1 LEIKQAATLSGL
13 ASLGLLTLVYFA
25 AARLG
30 LQVAYLNPSATPVWP
45 PTGIALA
52 ALLVLGYRAS
62 PAIWLGAFL
71 ANLATTGSLVSSAG
85 IAVGNTV
92 EALAGAWLV
101 NRFAGGRHAVER
113 SADLFKFAVL
123 AAVSTSISAT
133 LGVFSLSADGFVQ
146 PGTHGAVWLTW
157 WLGDLVGALIVAP
170 LVLLWSADWRLRF
183 SPVRA
188 GETTALL
195 LAVLAGGLVMF
206 GGFLPP
212 FPLTFLALPLLL
224 WPAFRF
230 GPREAVTVAALLGV
244 IAVAGTLRGVGSFAG
259 RSPNHSFLLLQSFMG
274 VSTLTALAVAGEV
287 AERKRLEARLS
298 HLADYDSLTD
308 VLSRRRFQEQ
318 LDQQLADTRRYGTP
332 AALLFVDMDD
342 FKSVNDRFGHAAG
355 DKVLANVAALLRGRL
370 RDSDSLGRIGGDEFV
385 VLLPH
390 ADREQAE
397 AVASQLLKAIATQ
410 PTALGEK
417 EIRSAAS
424 IGIALLSDHGQT
436 LEEILAHADDAMFA
450 AKAAGH
456 NTFRVYDPER
466 ASSVSRP

>member
-1 LEIKQAATLSGL
+1 MKRAETVIGVPSL
-13 ASLGLLTLVYFA
+13 ALLTVVYFA

-52 ALLVLGYRAS
+52 ALLVLGYRVS

-85 IAVGNTV
+85 IAVGNTA

-133 LGVFSLSADGFVQ
+133 LGVLSLSADGFVQ

-188 GETTALL
+188 GEATALL

-230 GPREAVTVAALLGV
+230 GSREAVTVAALLGV

-259 RSPNHSFLLLQSFMG
+259 GSPNHSLLLLQSFMG

-318 LDQQLADTRRYGTP
+318 LEQQLADTRRYGTP

-397 AVASQLLKAIATQ
+397 TVAAQLLMTIATQ
-410 PTALGEK
+410 PTVLGET

-424 IGIALLSDHGQT
+424 IGIELLSNDGQT
-436 LEEILAHADDAMFA
+436 LEEVLAHADDAMFA

-456 NTFRVYDPER
+456 NTFRVYDPEGAGA
-466 ASSVSRP
+466 ASKP

>member
-1 LEIKQAATLSGL
+1 MKRAETEIGVPSL
-13 ASLGLLTLVYFA
+13 ALLTVVYFA

-52 ALLVLGYRAS
+52 ALLVLGYRVS

-71 ANLATTGSLVSSAG
+71 ANLATTGALVSSAG

-101 NRFAGGRHAVER
+101 NRFAGGRHAGER

-133 LGVFSLSADGFVQ
+133 LGVLSLSADGFVQ

-212 FPLTFLALPLLL
+212 FPLTFLSLPLLL

-230 GPREAVTVAALLGV
+230 GPREAVSVAALLGM

-259 RSPNHSFLLLQSFMG
+259 GSPNHSLLLLQSFMG

-318 LDQQLADTRRYGTP
+318 LEQQLADSRRYGTP

-355 DKVLANVAALLRGRL
+355 DKVLAGVAALLRGRL

-390 ADREQAE
+390 TDREQAE
-397 AVASQLLKAIATQ
+397 AVAGQLLKAIATQ
-410 PTALGEK
+410 PTVLGEK

-436 LEEILAHADDAMFA
+436 LEEVLAHADDAMFA

-466 ASSVSRP
+466 ASSASRP

>member
-1 LEIKQAATLSGL
+1 MKRAETEIGVPSL
-13 ASLGLLTLVYFA
+13 ALLTVVYFA

-52 ALLVLGYRAS
+52 ALLVLGYRVS

-71 ANLATTGSLVSSAG
+71 ANLATTGALVSSAG

-123 AAVSTSISAT
+123 AAVSTGISAT
-133 LGVFSLSADGFVQ
+133 LGVLSLSADGFVQ

-212 FPLTFLALPLLL
+212 FPLTFLSLPLLL

-230 GPREAVTVAALLGV
+230 GPREAVSVAALLGM

-259 RSPNHSFLLLQSFMG
+259 GSPNHSLLLLQSFMG

-318 LDQQLADTRRYGTP
+318 LEQQLADTRRYGTP

-355 DKVLANVAALLRGRL
+355 DKVLAGVAALLRGRL

-390 ADREQAE
+390 TDREQAE
-397 AVASQLLKAIATQ
+397 AVAGQLLKAIATQ
-410 PTALGEK
+410 PTVLGEK

-436 LEEILAHADDAMFA
+436 LEEVLAHADDAMFA

-466 ASSVSRP
+466 ASSASRP

>member
-1 LEIKQAATLSGL
+1 MKRETVSDL
-13 ASLGLLTLVYFA
+13 ASLGVLTLVYFA

-52 ALLVLGYRAS
+52 ALLVLGYRVS

-71 ANLATTGSLVSSAG
+71 ANLATTGALVSSAG

-133 LGVFSLSADGFVQ
+133 LGVLSLSADGFVQ

-212 FPLTFLALPLLL
+212 FPLTFLSLPLLL

-230 GPREAVTVAALLGV
+230 GPREAVSVAALLGM

-259 RSPNHSFLLLQSFMG
+259 GSPNHSLLLLQSFMG

-318 LDQQLADTRRYGTP
+318 LEQQLADSRRYGTP

-397 AVASQLLKAIATQ
+397 AVAAQLLKTIATQ
-410 PTALGEK
+410 PTVLGEK

-436 LEEILAHADDAMFA
+436 LEEVLAHADDAMFT
-450 AKAAGH
+450 AKAGGH

-466 ASSVSRP
+466 ASSASRP

>member
-1 LEIKQAATLSGL
+1 MKRAETVIGVPSL
-13 ASLGLLTLVYFA
+13 ALLTVVYFA

-52 ALLVLGYRAS
+52 ALLVLGYRVS

-71 ANLATTGSLVSSAG
+71 ANLATTGALVSSAG

-133 LGVFSLSADGFVQ
+133 LGLLSLSADGFVQ

-206 GGFLPP
+206 GGLLPP

-259 RSPNHSFLLLQSFMG
+259 GSPNHSLLLLQSFMG

-308 VLSRRRFQEQ
+308 VLSRRRFQEK
-318 LDQQLADTRRYGTP
+318 LEQQLADTRRYGTP

-397 AVASQLLKAIATQ
+397 TVAAQLLVTIATQ
-410 PTALGEK
+410 PTLLGEK

-424 IGIALLSDHGQT
+424 IGIALLSDDGQT
-436 LEEILAHADDAMFA
+436 LEEVLAHADDAMFA

-466 ASSVSRP
+466 ASSVSKP

>member
-1 LEIKQAATLSGL
+1 MKRAETEIGVPSL
-13 ASLGLLTLVYFA
+13 ALLTVVYFA

-52 ALLVLGYRAS
+52 ALLVLGYRVS

-71 ANLATTGSLVSSAG
+71 ANLATTGALVSSAG

-133 LGVFSLSADGFVQ
+133 LGVLSLSADGLVQ

-212 FPLTFLALPLLL
+212 FPLTFLSLPLLL

-230 GPREAVTVAALLGV
+230 GPREAVSVAALLGM

-259 RSPNHSFLLLQSFMG
+259 GSPNHSLLLLQSFMG

-318 LDQQLADTRRYGTP
+318 LEQQLADSRRYGTP

-355 DKVLANVAALLRGRL
+355 DKVLAGVAALLRGRL

-390 ADREQAE
+390 TDREQAE
-397 AVASQLLKAIATQ
+397 AVAGQLLKAIATQ
-410 PTALGEK
+410 PTVLGEK

-436 LEEILAHADDAMFA
+436 LEEVLAHADDAMFA

-466 ASSVSRP
+466 ASSASRP

>member
-1 LEIKQAATLSGL
+1 MKRAQTVSGV
-13 ASLGLLTLVYFA
+13 ASLALLTLVYFA
-25 AARLG
+25 TAKLG
-30 LQVAYLNPSATPVWP
+30 LQVATLNPSATPVWP

-85 IAVGNTV
+85 IAVGNTA

-123 AAVSTSISAT
+123 AGVSTSISAT
-133 LGVFSLSADGFVQ
+133 LGVLSLSADGFVQ
-146 PGTHGAVWLTW
+146 SGTHGAVWLTW

-188 GETTALL
+188 GEATALL

-212 FPLTFLALPLLL
+212 FPLTFLSLPLLL

-230 GPREAVTVAALLGV
+230 GLREAVSVAALLGV
-244 IAVAGTLRGVGSFAG
+244 IAVAGTLRGVGSFSG
-259 RSPNHSFLLLQSFMG
+259 GSPNHSLLLLQSFMG

-318 LDQQLADTRRYGTP
+318 LEKQLADTRRYGTP

-397 AVASQLLKAIATQ
+397 TVAAQLLVTIATQ
-410 PTALGEK
+410 PTVLGEK

-424 IGIALLSDHGQT
+424 IGIALLADHGQT
-436 LEEILAHADDAMFA
+436 LEEVLAHADDAMFA

-466 ASSVSRP
+466 ASSASRP

>member
-1 LEIKQAATLSGL
+1 MKRAETVIGVPSL
-13 ASLGLLTLVYFA
+13 ALLTVVYFA

-52 ALLVLGYRAS
+52 ALLVLGYRVS

-101 NRFAGGRHAVER
+101 NRFAGGRHALER
-113 SADLFKFAVL
+113 TADLFKFAVL
-123 AAVSTSISAT
+123 AGGVSTSISAT
-133 LGVFSLSADGFVQ
+133 LGVLSLSADGFVQ

-212 FPLTFLALPLLL
+212 FPLTFLSLPLLL

-230 GPREAVTVAALLGV
+230 GPREAVSVAALLGM

-259 RSPNHSFLLLQSFMG
+259 GSPNHSLLLLQSFMG

-318 LDQQLADTRRYGTP
+318 LEQQLADTRRYGTP

-355 DKVLANVAALLRGRL
+355 DKVLANVAALLRERL

-397 AVASQLLKAIATQ
+397 TVAAQLLVTIATQ
-410 PTALGEK
+410 PTLLGEK

-424 IGIALLSDHGQT
+424 IGIALLSDDGQT
-436 LEEILAHADDAMFA
+436 LEEVLAHADDAMFA

>member
-1 LEIKQAATLSGL
+1 MKPAATARGL
-13 ASLGLLTLVYFA
+13 ASLGLLALVYFA

-30 LQVAYLNPSATPVWP
+30 LRLAYLNPSTTPVWP
-45 PTGIALA
+45 ATGIALA
-52 ALLVLGYRAS
+52 ALLVVGYRAS

-71 ANLATTGSLVSSAG
+71 ANVATTGSLVSSAG
-85 IAVGNTV
+85 IAVGNTG
-92 EALAGAWLV
+92 EALAGAWFV
-101 NRFAGGRHAVER
+101 NRFAGGRHAMER
-113 SADLFKFAVL
+113 STHLFRFAVL
-123 AAVSTSISAT
+123 AAGVSTSVSAT
-133 LGVFSLSADGFVQ
+133 LGVLSLSAGGFVQ
-146 PGTHGAVWLTW
+146 PGTHGSVWLTW
-157 WLGDLVGALIVAP
+157 WLGDLVGALMVAP
-170 LVLLWSADWRLRF
+170 LVLLWSGDWRLRF
-183 SPVRA
+183 SPLRA
-188 GETTALL
+188 LEATALL
-195 LAVLAGGLVMF
+195 LAVLAGGLAMF

-212 FPLTFLALPLLL
+212 FSLSFLSLPLLL

-230 GPREAVTVAALLGV
+230 GPREAVSTAVLLAA
-244 IAVAGTLRGVGSFAG
+244 IAIASTLRGHGSLAG
-259 RSPNHSFLLLQSFMG
+259 GSPNESLLVLQSFMG

-287 AERKRLEARLS
+287 AQRKRLQARLS

-308 VLSRRRFQEQ
+308 VLSRRRFQEK
-318 LDQQLADTRRYGTP
+318 LEQQLADTRRYGTP

-355 DKVLANVAALLRGRL
+355 DKVLASVAAQLRERL

-390 ADREQAE
+390 ADRDRAE
-397 AVASQLLKAIATQ
+397 AVAGQLLKTIASH
-410 PTALGEK
+410 PTLFGDK

-424 IGIALLSDHGQT
+424 IGIALLAEHGRT
-436 LEEILAHADDAMFA
+436 IEEVLAHADDAMFA